1 MCFVYDL
8 KLCNE
13 NEKSLEKKKK
23 KKKNAKSSVSIK
35 KKSGTL
41 SLSNGPLLLFFPG
54 IKKTA
59 RNNGGCMLIDWR
71 RERKQGERDGEE
83 VVKQ

>member
-1 MCFVYDL
+1 MRT
-8 KLCNE
+8 
-13 NEKSLEKKKK
+13 KSHWKKRKKEKKEKCK
-23 KKKNAKSSVSIK
+23 IFCVYKK